1 MKNQNKYKIFEPM
14 SNAFE
19 TELMKKYFL
28 DMVQEIPDYI
38 FTMPSSTTGKYHNK
52 TQCETYG
59 QIYHIYM
66 FSEIL
71 NYRLNLKGNKEKYN
85 NPILRDCMRCV
96 PAFHDAVKC
105 GWDGSKYTVH
115 EHPILAQQWV
125 LNTKVEHDIDIKL
138 KKLIGDMCAAHSGEW
153 TSNKRSKVVLPE
165 PKNDMEL
172 FIHECDILSSRN
184 NIDLT
189 ISDELKSLLQENFP
203 VNVELPDIN
212 EYKMPFG
219 KHEGQLLKDVPR
231 DYIEW
236 LSGREL
242 KEPLRSMVN
251 EILNGNTND
260 GNNQNSLNFEDNN
273 ELDELPFE

>member
-1 MKNQNKYKIFEPM
+1 MKNQNKYNVFEPM
-14 SNAFE
+14 SNVFE
-19 TELMKKYFL
+19 TDMMKNYFL

-38 FTMPSSTTGKYHNK
+38 FTMPSSTSGKYHNK

-71 NYRLNLKGNKEKYN
+71 NYRLNLKRNKEKYD
-85 NPILRDCMRCV
+85 NPILRDCMRCI
-96 PAFHDAVKC
+96 PAFHDAIKC
-105 GWDGSKYTVH
+105 GLDGSKYTVH
-115 EHPILAQQWV
+115 EHPILAQEWV
-125 LNTKVEHDIDIKL
+125 LKTIVDHDIDIKL

-153 TSNKRSKVVLPE
+153 TENKRSKVILPE

-184 NIDLT
+184 NIDLI
-189 ISDELKSLLQENFP
+189 ISDDLKKLLQENFP
-203 VNVELPDIN
+203 INIELPNIN

-219 KHEGQLLKDVPR
+219 KYEGKLLKDIPT

-236 LSGREL
+236 LAGRDL
-242 KEPLRSMVN
+242 KEPLKSIVN
-251 EILNGNTND
+251 ELLNGNKVHSNEDT
-260 GNNQNSLNFEDNN
+260 GELNE
-273 ELDELPFE
+273 ELPFK

>member
-1 MKNQNKYKIFEPM
+1 MKNQNKYNIFEPM
-14 SNAFE
+14 SKTFE
-19 TELMKKYFL
+19 TDIMRKYFL

-38 FTMPSSTTGKYHNK
+38 FTMPSSTSGKYHNK

-59 QIYHIYM
+59 QIYHVYM

-85 NPILRDCMRCV
+85 NPILRDCMRCI
-96 PAFHDAVKC
+96 PAFHDAIKC
-105 GWDGSKYTVH
+105 GLNGSQYTVH
-115 EHPILAQQWV
+115 EHPILAQEWV

-184 NIDLT
+184 NIDLI
-189 ISDELKSLLQENFP
+189 ISDELKTLLHDNFP
-203 VNVELPDIN
+203 VKVQLPDIN

-219 KHEGQLLKDVPR
+219 KHKGQLLKDVPI

-236 LSGREL
+236 LAGTEL
-242 KEPLRSMVN
+242 KEPLKSMVN
-251 EILNGNTND
+251 EILNDNTN
-260 GNNQNSLNFEDNN
+260 NNEESSEINFEDNR
-273 ELDELPFE
+273 ELDELPFK

>member
-1 MKNQNKYKIFEPM
+1 
-14 SNAFE
+14 
-19 TELMKKYFL
+19 
-28 DMVQEIPDYI
+28 
-38 FTMPSSTTGKYHNK
+38 MPSSTSGKYHNK

-96 PAFHDAVKC
+96 PAFHDAIKC
-105 GWDGSKYTVH
+105 GLNGSQYTVH
-115 EHPILAQQWV
+115 EHPILAQEWV
-125 LNTKVEHDIDIKL
+125 LNTKVEHDIDVKL

-165 PKNDMEL
+165 PKSDMEL

-184 NIDLT
+184 NIDLI
-189 ISDELKSLLQENFP
+189 ISDELKTLLHDNFP
-203 VNVELPDIN
+203 VNVQLPDIN

-219 KHEGQLLKDVPR
+219 KHKGQLLKDVPI

-236 LSGREL
+236 LAGTDL
-242 KEPLRSMVN
+242 KEPLKSMVN
-251 EILNGNTND
+251 EILNDNTN
-260 GNNQNSLNFEDNN
+260 NNEESSEINFEDNR
-273 ELDELPFE
+273 ELDELPFK

>member
-1 MKNQNKYKIFEPM
+1 MKNQNKYNVFKLM
-14 SNAFE
+14 SNTFE
-19 TELMKKYFL
+19 TDLMKKYFL

-38 FTMPSSTTGKYHNK
+38 FTMPSSTSGKYHNK

-105 GWDGSKYTVH
+105 GWNGSKYTVH
-115 EHPILAQQWV
+115 EHPILAQEWV
-125 LNTKVEHDIDIKL
+125 SNTTVEHDIDVKL
-138 KKLIGDMCAAHSGEW
+138 KRLIGDMCAAHSGEW
-153 TSNKRSKVVLPE
+153 IENKRSNIVLPE

-184 NIDLT
+184 NIDLI
-189 ISDELKSLLQENFP
+189 ISDELRNLLQENFP
-203 VNVELPDIN
+203 VKFELPSLD

-219 KHEGQLLKDVPR
+219 KHEGQLLKDIPI

-236 LSGREL
+236 LNGREL
-242 KEPLRSMVN
+242 KEPLKTMVTLLL
-251 EILNGNTND
+251 EE
-260 GNNQNSLNFEDNN
+260 NNKN
-273 ELDELPFE
+273 